1 MSQYHIGR
9 QPIFD
14 KEMNL
19 FAYELLFRSGDTATA
34 NVIDGGQATSQVMVN
49 AFTEIGLD
57 KLVGTQ
63 HALINMPYEILSQP
77 ELIAFPPQQV
87 ILEILE
93 DVTVD
98 KRIIESV
105 ALLKSKGY
113 RFALDD
119 FIYSPEW
126 EPLIDMAEI
135 IKIDITQLSAQDLAD
150 HVALLKDK
158 GKIVLA
164 ERIENQEEFEQLKE
178 LDFDYYQGYFFA
190 KPKVIS
196 GNRLPASKI
205 NLVQLL
211 AKLNAPDVDVEELTQ
226 LVSADIS
233 LSVKALRFVNSPVT
247 GLKRPINT
255 VHQAVVFLGLDTLKS
270 WMTVL
275 TMTGVDDKPTA
286 LIGLAL
292 VRAKFCELAG
302 AQLGGGS
309 KDAFFT
315 VGLLSVLDAMLD
327 SDMATVLESLTLC
340 EEVHAALLCRQGV
353 LGEVLEFATRME
365 AVDATPAT
373 LGTLSIEAVAECHYA
388 AMQWADATVTA
399 SYQT

>member
-14 KEMNL
+14 NDMNL
-19 FAYELLFRSGDTATA
+19 FAYELLFRSGDVATA

-49 AFTEIGLD
+49 AFSEIGLD
-57 KLVGTQ
+57 KLVGAQ

-77 ELIAFPPQQV
+77 DLIVFPPQQV

-93 DVTVD
+93 DVKVD
-98 KRIIESV
+98 EQIISSV

-135 IKIDITQLSAQDLAD
+135 IKIDITQLSTQDLAD
-150 HVALLKDK
+150 HVELLKSK

-164 ERIENQEEFEQLKE
+164 ERIENQEEFEQLKKLE
-178 LDFDYYQGYFFA
+178 FDYYQGYFFA

-211 AKLNAPDVDVEELTQ
+211 AKLNDASVDIEELAQ

-247 GLKRPINT
+247 GLKRPIDT
-255 VHQAVVFLGLDTLKS
+255 VHQAVIFLGLDTLKS

-275 TMTGVDDKPTA
+275 AMTGVDDKPTA

-302 AQLGGGS
+302 AQLGGSS
-309 KDAFFT
+309 KDTFFT

-327 SDMATVLESLTLC
+327 SDMATVLDSLTLC
-340 EEVHAALLCRQGV
+340 EEVHAALLSRDGV
-353 LGEVLEFATRME
+353 LGEVLEFAIRME
-365 AVDATPAT
+365 AVDAAPAT
-373 LGTLSIEAVAECHYA
+373 LGNLTIDAVAECHYE
-388 AMQWADATVTA
+388 AMQWADATLMA
-399 SYQT
+399 SYQS

>member
-1 MSQYHIGR
+1 MSQFHIGR

-14 KEMNL
+14 KDMNL
-19 FAYELLFRSGDTATA
+19 FAYELLFRSGDTLTA

-49 AFTEIGLD
+49 AFSEIGLD

-63 HALINMPYEILSQP
+63 YALINMPYEILSQP
-77 ELIAFPPQQV
+77 ELIIFPPQQV

-93 DVTVD
+93 DVKVD
-98 KRIIESV
+98 QQIINSV
-105 ALLKSKGY
+105 ALLKSQGY

-135 IKIDITQLSAQDLAD
+135 IKIDITQLSAEQLAE
-150 HVALLKDK
+150 HMQLLKSK

-164 ERIENQEEFEQLKE
+164 ERIENQEEFEQLKKLE
-178 LDFDYYQGYFFA
+178 FDYYQGYFFA

-196 GNRLPASKI
+196 GNRLPSSKL
-205 NLVQLL
+205 NHVQLL
-211 AKLNAPDVDVEELTQ
+211 SKLNHPDVDVDELAEII
-226 LVSADIS
+226 SADIS
-233 LSVKALRFVNSPVT
+233 LSVKAMRFVNSPVT
-247 GLKRPINT
+247 GLGRPIDT
-255 VHQAVVFLGLDTLKS
+255 VRQAVVFLGLDTLKS

-275 TMTGVDDKPTA
+275 AMTGVDDKPTA

-302 AQLGGGS
+302 AQLGGSS

-315 VGLLSVLDAMLD
+315 VGLLSVLDAILD
-327 SDMATVLESLTLC
+327 SDMATVLESLPLC
-340 EEVHAALLCRQGV
+340 EEVHAALLCRTGV
-353 LGEVLEFATRME
+353 LGEVLEFAITME
-365 AVDATPAT
+365 AVDSAPAT
-373 LGTLSIEAVAECHYA
+373 LGKLSIEAVAECHYT
-388 AMQWADATVTA
+388 AMQWADATMMA
-399 SYQT
+399 SY

>member
-1 MSQYHIGR
+1 MSQFHIGR

-49 AFTEIGLD
+49 AFAEIGLD
-57 KLVGTQ
+57 KLVGAH

-77 ELIAFPPQQV
+77 ELIVFPPQQV

-93 DVTVD
+93 DVKVD
-98 KRIIESV
+98 AQIINSV
-105 ALLKSKGY
+105 ALLKSQGY

-126 EPLIDMAEI
+126 EPLIEMAEI
-135 IKIDITQLSAQDLAD
+135 IKIDITQLSPQQLAE
-150 HVALLKDK
+150 HMQMLKSK

-164 ERIENQEEFEQLKE
+164 ERIESVEEFEQLKKLE
-178 LDFDYYQGYFFA
+178 FDYYQGYFFA

-196 GNRLPASKI
+196 GNRLPSSKM
-205 NLVQLL
+205 NHVQLL
-211 AKLNAPDVDVEELTQ
+211 AKLNDPDVNVEDLSE
-226 LVSADIS
+226 VISSDIA
-233 LSVKALRFVNSPVT
+233 LSVKALRFVNSPAA
-247 GLKRPINT
+247 GLRRPIDT
-255 VHQAVVFLGLDTLKS
+255 VRQAIVHLGLNTLKS

-275 TMTGVDDKPTA
+275 AMTGVDDKPNA

-302 AQLGGGS
+302 IQLGGSS

-327 SDMATVLESLTLC
+327 CDMATVLESLTLC
-340 EEVHAALLCRQGV
+340 DEVDAALLYREGV
-353 LGEVLEFATRME
+353 LGEVLEFAIRME
-365 AVDATPAT
+365 AIDAAPAE
-373 LGTLSIEAVAECHYA
+373 LGNLSIEAVAECHYA
-388 AMQWADATVTA
+388 AMQWADATMLA
-399 SYQT
+399 SYES

>member
-19 FAYELLFRSGDTATA
+19 FAYELLFRSGDHAVA

-57 KLVGTQ
+57 RLVGTQ

-77 ELIAFPPQQV
+77 DLIAFPPQQV
-87 ILEILE
+87 ILEVLE
-93 DVTVD
+93 DVKVD
-98 KRIIESV
+98 ELIISCV
-105 ALLKSKGY
+105 DLLKSRGY

-135 IKIDITQLSAQDLAD
+135 IKIDITQLSQQELAE

-158 GKIVLA
+158 GKKILA
-164 ERIENQEEFEQLKE
+164 ERIENQDEFEQLKKLE
-178 LDFDYYQGYFFA
+178 FDYYQGYFFA

-205 NLVQLL
+205 NLIQLL
-211 AKLNAPDVDVEELTQ
+211 AKLNDPNVDVDELST
-226 LVSADIS
+226 LVSADIA
-233 LSVKALRFVNSPVT
+233 LSVKALRFVNSPIT
-247 GLKRPINT
+247 GLRRPIDT
-255 VHQAVVFLGLDTLKS
+255 VQQAVVYLGLDTLKS

-275 TMTGVDDKPTA
+275 AMTGVDDKPTA

-292 VRAKFCELAG
+292 VRAKFCELVG
-302 AQLGGGS
+302 THIGGGS

-327 SDMATVLESLTLC
+327 SDMQTVLDSLTLC
-340 EEVHAALLCRQGV
+340 SEVHDALLTRTGI
-353 LGEVLEFATRME
+353 LGEVLDFATKME
-365 AVDATPAT
+365 AIDAAPVT
-373 LGTLSIEAVAECHYA
+373 LGSLTIEEVADCHYSA
-388 AMQWADATVTA
+388 IQWADETVMA
-399 SYQT
+399 SYQA